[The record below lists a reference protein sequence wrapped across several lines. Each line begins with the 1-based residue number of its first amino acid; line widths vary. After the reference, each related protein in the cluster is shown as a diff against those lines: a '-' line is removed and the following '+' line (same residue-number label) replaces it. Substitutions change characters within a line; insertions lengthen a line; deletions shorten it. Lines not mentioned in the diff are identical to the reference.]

1 MKNAWRKRS
10 ARAINYFNK
19 IFSSKQSQQK
29 YRGRL
34 SPHAPLKRNQRIVPL
49 HFIFRFLLHL
59 EINHEGDGR
68 NYLIFFAFSITIVNN
83 IIINAGFFVYFH
95 PINFNRC
102 PQLIILAIKFKF
114 RIKLIERFPAWCQ
127 KVYSHIKFFLMT
139 IIFPKTYNFKKERNI
154 NKLLLVNVFTI

>member
-68 NYLIFFAFSITIVNN
+68 NYLIFFAFFITIENN
-83 IIINAGFFVYFH
+83 IIINAGFFIYFH
-95 PINFNRC
+95 PINLNRC
-102 PQLIILAIKFKF
+102 PQLIILAVKFKLWIKLVEHLPAWRQKIYPYIKFLF
-114 RIKLIERFPAWCQ
+114 
-127 KVYSHIKFFLMT
+127 MT
-139 IIFPKTYNFKKERNI
+139 IILPKTYNFKKERNI
-154 NKLLLVNVFTI
+154 NKLLLVNVFAI